1 VEAADT
7 TVSMTAEAV
16 QELFTDNNP
25 NNDPFVVDTRKS
37 EDYAK
42 GHIKGAINITGATLY
57 QPGNLANLP
66 LGRRIVI
73 VDYNGQTAVGMSYM
87 LAMMGYNARG
97 LQYGMMGWSRNDAL
111 IAPSPRFPADQ
122 KDYPIV
128 TAR

>member
-1 VEAADT
+1 
-7 TVSMTAEAV
+7 MTAEAV

-42 GHIKGAINITGATLY
+42 GHIKGAINIPAAALY
-57 QPGNLANLP
+57 QGGNLASLP

-73 VDYNGQTAVGMSYM
+73 VDYDGQTTVGMSYV
-87 LAMMGYNARG
+87 LAIMGYNARG
-97 LQYGMMGWSRNDAL
+97 LQYGMMGWSRDNAL
-111 IAPSPRFPADQ
+111 IAPWPRFPAEQ

-128 TAR
+128 TER

>member
-1 VEAADT
+1 
-7 TVSMTAEAV
+7 MTAEAV
-16 QELFTDNNP
+16 QNLFADNNP
-25 NNDPFVVDTRKS
+25 NNDPFVVDTRKP

-42 GHIKGAINITGATLY
+42 GHIKGAINITPATLY
-57 QPGNLANLP
+57 QPAVSPTCRWAG
-66 LGRRIVI
+66 GSSSSTT
-73 VDYNGQTAVGMSYM
+73 TARPPSALSYI

-111 IAPSPRFPADQ
+111 IAPWPRFPADQ